1 VKVIDPPA
9 DPKAPVTPPGIIYLV
24 ASIFAGVSLGLGLAT
39 VMELLDQRLRA
50 ARDFAGATN
59 APVVARLPRLGDP
72 GA

>member
-1 VKVIDPPA
+1 
-9 DPKAPVTPPGIIYLV
+9 V

-50 ARDFAGATN
+50 ARDFAESTS